1 MSDPSEKSGK
11 KDSQCPPHEPHI
23 RLDAPF
29 PSEKIYTVVVQRV
42 VVGFWR
48 IYKTGKKERNS
59 MLKTQKPAIFKFVHS
74 KVKWEVFHR

>member
-11 KDSQCPPHEPHI
+11 KDSQCHHMNCI
-23 RLDAPF
+23 YVWLLF
-29 PSEKIYTVVVQRV
+29 PSEKKVVQMV

>member
-1 MSDPSEKSGK
+1 MVK
-11 KDSQCPPHEPHI
+11 KIANAHHMNRI
-23 RLDAPF
+23 YVWMF
-29 PSEKIYTVVVQRV
+29 PSLLKKIVVQRV

-59 MLKTQKPAIFKFVHS
+59 MLKTQKPAAFKFVHS